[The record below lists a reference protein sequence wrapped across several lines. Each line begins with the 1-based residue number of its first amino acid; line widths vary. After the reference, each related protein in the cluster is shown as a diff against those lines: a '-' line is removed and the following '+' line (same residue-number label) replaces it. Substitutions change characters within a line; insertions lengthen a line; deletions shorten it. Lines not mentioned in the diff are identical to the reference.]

1 MRERLPQK
9 DCVCECRCEALQ
21 AALQRLLDAE
31 DERRRA
37 EREYE
42 RAVIAA
48 RGALSSREG
57 NLSDG

>member
-1 MRERLPQK
+1 MPEPLPQK
-9 DCVCECRCEALQ
+9 DCVCECRCDALQ

-37 EREYE
+37 ERQYE
-42 RAVIAA
+42 RRIIAA

-57 NLSDG
+57 NRSDG